1 MKNLLMKK
9 LIIIMKR
16 IEKFEQGDFEQVT
29 EITLE
34 DLEKRITLLEQE
46 IRHNL

>member
-1 MKNLLMKK
+1 MKK